1 MQNRNTVSRPPMPH
15 KPEFM
20 QQAIDSA
27 REGILAEEGGPF
39 GACVVKDGE
48 VISVA
53 HNTVLKDGD
62 PTCHAEMNAIRAA
75 CRKLGTHILEGCELY
90 TTAEPCPMCLAG
102 IYWSRLSKF
111 YVGVDRNCAAKH
123 GFDDAFFYEQ
133 LDLPVD
139 KRAVPAE
146 YEVLSDDCE
155 AVFTQWK
162 ELGGELY

>member
-1 MQNRNTVSRPPMPH
+1 MPR
-15 KPEFM
+15 KFM
-20 QQAIDSA
+20 QLAVNSA
-27 REGILAEEGGPF
+27 REGIQAEEGGPF

-53 HNTVLKDGD
+53 HNTVLKDKD

-75 CRKLGTHILEGCELY
+75 CTKLGTHNLEGCELY

-102 IYWSRLSKF
+102 IYWARISKF
-111 YVGVDRNCAAKH
+111 YVGVDRDCAAKH

-133 LDLPVD
+133 LQLPPEQRD
-139 KRAVPAE
+139 VPAE
-146 YEVLSDDCE
+146 GGVHSQDCE